1 MWLIMQFLR
10 RTGLVLLWLAAPV
23 LAFASA
29 NKNDPYLLPLR
40 GAGNIVLV
48 VASIAIVILLVRGG
62 RWRSMAGKCLVLLW
76 CLPPLLM
83 SAAHLSFELRK
94 HDVLAAGAAE
104 ARRLG
109 PHFMVGYSD
118 FSEVARLAEQGLI
131 GGVYVTRHN
140 ISGRTPDEMRAEIAA
155 LQDKRR
161 AAGLPPLL
169 VAADQEGGIVGH
181 LAPPLTKLPA
191 LATLAG
197 LAPDDQQARAEEF
210 GRIHGR
216 ELAGLGVNLNLAPVL
231 DLKPPV
237 RRNRLDFNTLIGQR
251 AIATDPVV
259 VSTIASA
266 YVRGLEASG
275 VAATLKHF
283 PGIGRVRTD
292 THHFSASLDTPVRE
306 LEATD
311 WLPFRTVLSQS
322 HSALMV
328 GHVTLTAVD
337 PDRAASHSKRVV
349 EGIIRDKWG
358 YQGVV
363 MTDDLVMGAIYQ
375 HDVCKAV
382 VEAINAG
389 VDLLLVAYDGAQFY
403 RIFQCALEGSRRGRL
418 DAAMLGA
425 SEARLERVFPA
436 EQQRA
441 ASRADIQRY
450 GVTAPRATACG
461 AVSSFQVEFA
471 TCTAEKAGRS
481 M

>member
-1 MWLIMQFLR
+1 MHCLNRIGLI
-10 RTGLVLLWLAAPV
+10 LLWLAAPLV
-23 LAFASA
+23 AFAAA
-29 NKNDPYLLPLR
+29 NKNDPYLLVLR
-40 GAGNIVLV
+40 GAGNIALV
-48 VASIAIVILLVRGG
+48 VTSIAIV
-62 RWRSMAGKCLVLLW
+62 LVLLRRGRWSSIAGKLLVMLW
-76 CLPPLLM
+76 CVPPLLM
-83 SAAHLSFELRK
+83 SLAHLKFELRK
-94 HDVLAAGAAE
+94 HDVLAASVIE
-104 ARRLG
+104 ARQLG
-109 PHFMVGYSD
+109 PHFMVGYSS
-118 FSEVARLAEQGLI
+118 FPEVARLAEQGLI

-140 ISGRTPDEMRAEIAA
+140 IRGRTVEALRAEIAT

-161 AAGLPPLL
+161 AAGLPPLV

-197 LAPDDQQARAEEF
+197 LAPDEQQAKAAEF

-237 RRNRLDFNTLIGQR
+237 RRNRLDFHTLIGQR
-251 AIATDPVV
+251 AIATDPAVV
-259 VSTIASA
+259 GAIASA
-266 YVRGLEASG
+266 YVRGLEESG
-275 VAATLKHF
+275 VGATLKHF

-292 THHFSASLDTPVRE
+292 THHFSANLDAPVKE

-311 WLPFRTVLSQS
+311 WLPFREVLSHS
-322 HSALMV
+322 RSALMV

-375 HDVCKAV
+375 HDVCQAV

-403 RIFQCALEGSRRGRL
+403 RIFACALDGSRQGKL
-418 DAAMLGA
+418 DTAMLRA
-425 SEARLERVFPA
+425 SEARLARGFSS
-436 EQQRA
+436 EQARA
-441 ASRADIQRY
+441 ASR
-450 GVTAPRATACG
+450 P
-461 AVSSFQVEFA
+461 VSVARQN
-471 TCTAEKAGRS
+471 
-481 M
+481 

>member
-1 MWLIMQFLR
+1 MQSLNRIGLI
-10 RTGLVLLWLAAPV
+10 LLWLAAPLV
-23 LAFASA
+23 AFAAA
-29 NKNDPYLLPLR
+29 NKNDPYLLVLR
-40 GAGNIVLV
+40 GAGNIAV
-48 VASIAIVILLVRGG
+48 VVTSIVIVIVLLRRG
-62 RWRSMAGKCLVLLW
+62 RWRSTAGKLLVMLW
-76 CLPPLLM
+76 CAPPLLM
-83 SAAHLSFELRK
+83 SAAHLKFELRK
-94 HDVLAAGAAE
+94 HDVLAASTAE
-104 ARRLG
+104 ARQLG
-109 PHFMVGYSD
+109 PHFMVGYSS
-118 FSEVARLAEQGLI
+118 FPEVARLAEQGLI

-140 ISGRTPDEMRAEIAA
+140 IRGRTAEALRAEIAA

-161 AAGLPPLL
+161 AAGLPPLV

-197 LAPDDQQARAEEF
+197 LAPDDQQAKAAEF

-237 RRNRLDFNTLIGQR
+237 RRNRLDFHTLIGQR
-251 AIATDPVV
+251 AIASDPAVV
-259 VSTIASA
+259 GAIASA
-266 YVRGLEASG
+266 YVRGLEESG
-275 VAATLKHF
+275 VGATLKHF

-292 THHFSASLDTPVRE
+292 THHFSANLDAPVKE

-311 WLPFRTVLSQS
+311 WLPFREVLSHS
-322 HSALMV
+322 RSALMV

-358 YQGVV
+358 YQGIV

-375 HDVCKAV
+375 HDVCQAV

-403 RIFQCALEGSRRGRL
+403 RIFACALDGSRQGKL
-418 DAAMLGA
+418 DAAMLRV
-425 SEARLERVFPA
+425 SEARFARGFPS
-436 EQQRA
+436 EQTRA
-441 ASRADIQRY
+441 ASRP
-450 GVTAPRATACG
+450 VN
-461 AVSSFQVEFA
+461 V
-471 TCTAEKAGRS
+471 AGQD
-481 M
+481 

>member
-1 MWLIMQFLR
+1 MQILHRIGLI
-10 RTGLVLLWLAAPV
+10 LLWLAALV
-23 LAFASA
+23 VAFAAA
-29 NKNDPYLLPLR
+29 NKNDPYLVPLR
-40 GAGNIVLV
+40 GAGNIALV
-48 VASIAIVILLVRGG
+48 VASLVIVAMLLRRG
-62 RWRSMAGKCLVLLW
+62 RWRGMMGKLLVMLW

-83 SAAHLSFELRK
+83 SAAHLKFELRK
-94 HDVLAAGAAE
+94 HDILSASAAE
-104 ARRLG
+104 ARQLG
-109 PHFMVGYSD
+109 PHFMVGYSS
-118 FSEVARLAEQGLI
+118 FPEVSRLAEQGLI

-140 ISGRTPDEMRAEIAA
+140 IRGRTIEALRAEIAA

-161 AAGLPPLL
+161 AAGLPPLV

-181 LAPPLTKLPA
+181 LAPPLTKVPA

-197 LAPDDQQARAEEF
+197 LAPDDQQAKAAEF

-231 DLKPPV
+231 DLKPPQ
-237 RRNRLDFNTLIGQR
+237 RRNRLDFHTLIGQR

-266 YVRGLEASG
+266 YVRGLEESG
-275 VAATLKHF
+275 VGATLKHF

-292 THHFSASLDTPVRE
+292 THHFSASLNTPVRE

-311 WLPFRTVLSQS
+311 WLPFREVLSHS
-322 HSALMV
+322 RSALMV
-328 GHVTLTAVD
+328 GHVTLTVVD

-349 EGIIRDKWG
+349 DGIIRGKWG

-389 VDLLLVAYDGAQFY
+389 VDLLLVAYDGAQYY
-403 RIFQCALEGSRRGRL
+403 RIFACALEGSRQGKL
-418 DAAMLGA
+418 DAAMLHA
-425 SEARLERVFPA
+425 SEARLERGLPT
-436 EQQRA
+436 EQARA
-441 ASRADIQRY
+441 ASRT
-450 GVTAPRATACG
+450 VTVAR
-461 AVSSFQVEFA
+461 QN
-471 TCTAEKAGRS
+471 
-481 M
+481 